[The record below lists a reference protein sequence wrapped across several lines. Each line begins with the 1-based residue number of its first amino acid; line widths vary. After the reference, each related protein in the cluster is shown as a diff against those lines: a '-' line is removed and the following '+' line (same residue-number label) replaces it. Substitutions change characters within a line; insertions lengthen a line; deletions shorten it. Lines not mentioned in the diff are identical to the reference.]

1 MFSEF
6 HETKG
11 ATLQR
16 SWLALSLSKIP
27 KLQVVSAAFYLRD
40 LCIFYVYIY
49 IYSIYQCTLPQSLI
63 IRVLLKL
70 ERSAFG

>member
-27 KLQVVSAAFYLRD
+27 KLPVVSAAFYLRD
-40 LCIFYVYIY
+40 LYVDSLIY
-49 IYSIYQCTLPQSLI
+49 IHIDIYTQFI
-63 IRVLLKL
+63 NVHFLK
-70 ERSAFG
+70 A